1 MCPVWLAAPPERAS
15 FAEIGSLLRRDRS
28 GPGSRSVEFRVE
40 IGSRSLPA
48 ILVAPESAVS
58 MAGSG
63 AGGCPSE

>member
-1 MCPVWLAAPPERAS
+1 MCPVWPAAPPERAS
-15 FAEIGSLLRRDRS
+15 FAEIGSLPRRDRS
-28 GPGSRSVEFRVE
+28 SSAPRSVEFRLE

-48 ILVAPESAVS
+48 ILVAPEPAVS